1 VSERIEA
8 GGPKGSAFPGRRI
21 DGVRGARG
29 RSAAGSAGV
38 LLCGMVALT
47 AVLTLG
53 LGRLATAV
61 VTTSRAQ
68 TAADAAALAA
78 AGELAAGRSVGE
90 AERIASL
97 TASANGARLLRCDC
111 GGPAVIV
118 AVTVT
123 LPSSGPARG
132 LVRAAARAEL
142 HPECPG

>member
-1 VSERIEA
+1 MT
-8 GGPKGSAFPGRRI
+8 
-21 DGVRGARG
+21 VR
-29 RSAAGSAGV
+29 SDPPGSAGI
-38 LLCGMVALT
+38 LLCGVVAVA

-53 LGRLATAV
+53 LGRVATAGLAV
-61 VTTSRAQ
+61 ARAQ

-78 AGELAAGRSVGE
+78 AGELAAGRSGSE

-97 TASANGARLLRCDC
+97 TAAANGARLLRCDC
-111 GGPAVIV
+111 GGPAVVV

-123 LPSSGPARG
+123 LPTSGPAMR

>member
-1 VSERIEA
+1 M
-8 GGPKGSAFPGRRI
+8 SARAEP
-21 DGVRGARG
+21 
-29 RSAAGSAGV
+29 AGSAGV
-38 LLCGMVALT
+38 LLCGVVAVT

-53 LGRLATAV
+53 LGRVATAV
-61 VTTSRAQ
+61 LATSRAQ

-78 AGELAAGRSVGE
+78 AGELAAGRSAGE

-97 TASANGARLLRCDC
+97 TAAGNGARLLRCEC
-111 GGPAVIV
+111 GGPAVVV

-123 LPSSGPARG
+123 LPTSGPASH

>member
-1 VSERIEA
+1 MKPP
-8 GGPKGSAFPGRRI
+8 GGR
-21 DGVRGARG
+21 
-29 RSAAGSAGV
+29 AAGSAGV
-38 LLCGMVALT
+38 LLCGLVAVT
-47 AVLTLG
+47 GVLALG

-61 VTTSRAQ
+61 VTAARAQ

-78 AGELAAGRSVGE
+78 AGELAAGRSPGE
-90 AERIASL
+90 AERIASR

-111 GGPAVIV
+111 GGPAVVV

-123 LPSSGPARG
+123 LPTSGPESR

>member
-1 VSERIEA
+1 MKAR
-8 GGPKGSAFPGRRI
+8 GGP
-21 DGVRGARG
+21 
-29 RSAAGSAGV
+29 AAGSAGV
-38 LLCGMVALT
+38 LLCGVVAVT
-47 AVLTLG
+47 AVLALG

-61 VTTSRAQ
+61 VSTSRAQ

-78 AGELAAGRSVGE
+78 AGELAAGRSKGE

-111 GGPAVIV
+111 AGPAVVV

-123 LPSSGPARG
+123 LPASGPTSR